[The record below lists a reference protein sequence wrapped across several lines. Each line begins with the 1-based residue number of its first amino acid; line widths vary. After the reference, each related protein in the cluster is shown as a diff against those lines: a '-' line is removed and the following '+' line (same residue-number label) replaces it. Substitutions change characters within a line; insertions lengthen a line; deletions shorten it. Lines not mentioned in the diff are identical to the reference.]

1 MMRRFLSFWRNLL
14 RRDRVERDLDDE
26 MRATLAALI
35 EEKCAAGASREVATR
50 AALIELGGVES
61 VKVQVRDVRAGAGL
75 ETLLQDL
82 RYAARLLRRNPL
94 FTLTAA
100 LSLAVG
106 IGATTA
112 VFTIGN
118 GLLLRAT
125 AGVPEPERLVD
136 LVRRPPGANPGVE
149 LLSYPDLVDVRAR
162 ATLFEEV
169 FGYQF
174 ILDASSL
181 RIGDTTTAVYPTLV
195 TTNYFRALGVHP
207 AVGRLFDRGD
217 SEQAGAAPVMVLS
230 HRFWTR
236 LFDGDPAVVGQT
248 VRFNNVPMTVVG
260 VAPEGFT
267 GLSVTAPD
275 AWLPVGMITARSPEG
290 KGIEMVKR
298 IPWLAGGARL
308 KPGVTRA
315 QASAQIRAVGAGIQ
329 STGKGNPWVP
339 PDDAHEADPKSLV
352 WSAEAASPIPYGM
365 RIVVA
370 GFVGLLMAVV
380 SIVLV
385 IACANLTGVLL
396 ARATN
401 RRREIAV
408 RTAIGAARPRLVRQ
422 MLTETV
428 LLFALG
434 GVAGLWLARM
444 LVSLL
449 MGLLPAFPVPVS
461 LSVPL
466 DARVVFFAL
475 GLSFVAAVL
484 AGLAPALHASRSDV
498 VAALKD
504 DTQGP
509 VDRHRLRNAFVV
521 AQIAFSI
528 LLVVVASLLVRGFDD
543 SLSRAQQLDVR
554 GVDAVSVDLSMGG
567 YTQATGPE
575 AMGRLLNQVRQIQ
588 GVTAAAIADRSP
600 QDGGS
605 RVMGSVSRGNG
616 AAADGRTAF
625 QFNWHLTSP
634 GYFQTLGMTL
644 VSGRDFAAS
653 DTTTGEPV
661 AIVGERT
668 ARELWPGREAIGQYL
683 EISPALFDP
692 SKPRNAMALRV
703 VGVVDD
709 QTTEGSLP
717 LYVPIAQRY
726 LPTITIMT
734 KVAPDQPSIAA
745 VVAAVVDDS
754 GLPALTSGPLER
766 TGDGP
771 PQTLLRIASTVA
783 GTAGIIGLLLAAVGI
798 YGVTAYAVTQRT
810 REIGIRLSLGASARE
825 VVLLVLRQGMTLV
838 AIGSA
843 IGVALAAAA
852 AQLMSG
858 RQFGLRNDPLALAA
872 AAALFMGVGLVACYI
887 PVRRAA
893 RIKASEALR
902 YE

>member
-1 MMRRFLSFWRNLL
+1 MPRFISFWRNLL
-14 RRDRVERDLDDE
+14 RRSRVDRDLDDE
-26 MRATLAALI
+26 LRATLDALI
-35 EEKCAAGASREVATR
+35 AEYEVAGHAR
-50 AALIELGGVES
+50 AEAERLARIDLGGVES
-61 VKVQVRDVRAGAGL
+61 VKAQVREVRAGAWVDAL
-75 ETLLQDL
+75 RQDL
-82 RYAARLLRRNPL
+82 RYAGRLLRRNPL
-94 FTLTAA
+94 FTITAA

-112 VFTIGN
+112 IFTIGN
-118 GLLLRAT
+118 GLLFRAT

-181 RIGDTTTAVYPTLV
+181 RIGQTTTAVYPTLV
-195 TTNYFRALGVHP
+195 TTNYFRALGVQP
-207 AVGRLFDRGD
+207 AIGRLFDRSD

-236 LFDGDPAVVGQT
+236 LFEGDPGAVGQT
-248 VRFNNVPMTVVG
+248 VRFNNVPVTVIG

-267 GLSVTAPD
+267 GLSVTAPH

-290 KGIEMVKR
+290 KGIEMIKR

-315 QASAQIRAVGAGIQ
+315 QASAQIAAVGAAIQ
-329 STGKGNPWVP
+329 STSEGNPYVP
-339 PDDAHEADPKSLV
+339 PGAQEPDPKTLV
-352 WSAEAASPIPYGM
+352 WTAEAASPIPYGM

-370 GFVGLLMAVV
+370 AFVALLMALV

-385 IACANLTGVLL
+385 IACVNLTGVLL

-408 RTAIGAARPRLVRQ
+408 RTAVGAARGRLVRQ
-422 MLTETV
+422 LLTETV
-428 LLFALG
+428 LLFVLG
-434 GVAGLWLARM
+434 GIAGIWLAQV

-466 DARVVFFAL
+466 DTRVVLFGL
-475 GLSFVAAVL
+475 GLSFVAAVI
-484 AGLAPALHASRSDV
+484 AGLAPALHASRLDV
-498 VAALKD
+498 VTALKD
-504 DTQGP
+504 DTHGP
-509 VDRHRLRNAFVV
+509 ADRHRLRNTFVV
-521 AQIAFSI
+521 AQITFSI
-528 LLVVVASLLVRGFDD
+528 LLVVVAALLIRGFDN
-543 SLSRAQQLDVR
+543 SLARSQGADVR
-554 GVDAVSVDLSMGG
+554 GIDAVTVDLSMAG
-567 YTQATGPE
+567 YTAATGPE
-575 AMGRLLNQVRQIQ
+575 AMSRILNRVRQIQ
-588 GVTAAAIADRSP
+588 GVIAATIADRSP
-600 QDGGS
+600 QEGGS
-605 RVMGSVSRGNG
+605 RVMGAVTRVSG
-616 AAADGRTAF
+616 AAADATSTV

-634 GYFQTLGMTL
+634 GYFDTLGLRM
-644 VSGRDFAAS
+644 VAGRDFTGS
-653 DTTTGEPV
+653 DTTSGEAV
-661 AIVGERT
+661 AIVGART
-668 ARELWPGREAIGQYL
+668 ARELWPGLDAIGQYL
-683 EISPALFDP
+683 ETSPMLFDT
-692 SKPRNAMALRV
+692 SKPRTGVALRV

-709 QTTEGSLP
+709 LTTEGSLP

-734 KVAPDQPSIAA
+734 KVALDAPSVAA
-745 VVAAVVDDS
+745 VVADVVDDE
-754 GLPALTSGPLER
+754 GLPALKAGPLER
-766 TGDGP
+766 AGDGP
-771 PQTLLRIASTVA
+771 PQTLLRIAATVA
-783 GTAGIIGLLLAAVGI
+783 GSAGVVGLLLAAVGI

-810 REIGIRLSLGASARE
+810 REIGIRLSLGASQRE
-825 VVLLVLRQGMTLV
+825 VVLLVLKQGMTLV

-843 IGVALAAAA
+843 IGLALGAGAG
-852 AQLMSG
+852 QLMAG
-858 RQFGLRNDPLALAA
+858 RRFGIQNDPRLLAA
-872 AAALFMGVGLVACYI
+872 AAALFVVVGLVACYL

-893 RIKASEALR
+893 RIRAMEALR